1 MPQKRPKT
9 RKSVYKRIDLKP
21 TDLIFK
27 THFSEIFNGLFQYNP
42 NFNVT
47 ALNVDRKLSITY
59 NNWQDTTTEFGPHAA
74 DRYEPIYA
82 QNQQQ

>member
-1 MPQKRPKT
+1 M
-9 RKSVYKRIDLKP
+9 
-21 TDLIFK
+21 
-27 THFSEIFNGLFQYNP
+27 
-42 NFNVT
+42 T